1 MSTMMPL
8 NVPDAC
14 ESKVINAK
22 DLATLSGYGWRP
34 IAMYEEEAVERGTT
48 RWNGSTH
55 VTTEPTVYKVMS
67 FVVIRSEGSAI
78 EAANKLREDAEGR
91 ALLATSAKI
100 DLEKRNSAH
109 VEKALHLGKEIE
121 TLTNERGTLRA
132 QVRAAEDRAQKMERD
147 LAKIRQDI
155 GESRMKEILLAEK
168 AKP

>member
-1 MSTMMPL
+1 MTTMMPL

-22 DLATLSGYGWRP
+22 DLGTLSGYGWRP

-48 RWNGSTH
+48 QWNGSTH
-55 VTTEPTVYKVMS
+55 VTSEPTVYKVMS

-78 EAANKLREDAEGR
+78 EAANKLRDEAESR

-109 VEKALHLGKEIE
+109 VEKVADLTKEIQSLN
-121 TLTNERGTLRA
+121 TTRMRLGD
-132 QVRAAEDRAQKMERD
+132 QVKAAEDRAQKMERD

-155 GESRMKEILLAEK
+155 GESRMKEILAASK
-168 AKP
+168 

>member
-1 MSTMMPL
+1 MTTMMPL

-34 IAMYEEEAVERGTT
+34 IAMYEEEAVERGTSQ
-48 RWNGSTH
+48 WNGSTH
-55 VTTEPTVYKVMS
+55 VMTEPTVYKVMS
-67 FVVIRSEGSAI
+67 FVIIRSEGSAI

-91 ALLATSAKI
+91 ALLATSAKL
-100 DLEKRNSAH
+100 DLEKRNSVH
-109 VEKALHLGKEIE
+109 VEKAMHMAKEIE
-121 TLTNERGTLRA
+121 TLAAERGALRS

-155 GESRMKEILLAEK
+155 GESRMKEILAPSK
-168 AKP
+168 